1 MNCGLANSTAVWPTV
16 NPAEVWPSAS
26 RVTGLVRAPRPGGP
40 PESDVIGTKLDSITP
55 DSIAPDSI
63 DPPEFNSNRDGA
75 AAATRPPIRRDEAAD
90 DAQDLK
96 REITELWYDIPEV
109 IHAMVKR

>member
-26 RVTGLVRAPRPGGP
+26 RVSELVRAPRPGGP
-40 PESDVIGTKLDSITP
+40 PESDVPRRKP
-55 DSIAPDSI
+55 ESIAPDTI
-63 DPPEFNSNRDGA
+63 DIPEFNSNRDGA
-75 AAATRPPIRRDEAAD
+75 AAATRPPMRRDEAAD